1 MAGSPTGIG
10 ARVRRK
16 EDPRLITGAATYTD
30 DIQLP
35 GMLYAQ
41 MVRSPHA
48 HARIVGIRKDDALA
62 IPGVVGVY
70 TYDDLKDAFKAP
82 LPCGWAAYPLL
93 KNPPHWPLATGKVRH
108 VGEVVAVVVAH
119 DRMAARDA
127 AELVRVDY
135 EPLPAVVD
143 LEDAL
148 NPASPRVHDELADNV
163 SFTFDFAS
171 PGVEEAF
178 RTAEVTVKQRYYQ
191 QRLVPN
197 SMEPRA
203 VVADYRPRTG
213 ELTLWSATQIPHLLK
228 IFLSALLGVPEHQ
241 LRVVAPEV
249 GGGFGSKL
257 QVYPEEVAVAA
268 LAMRLGRPVKWTMER
283 REEFVSTHHGREGFV
298 DMEFAARRDG
308 TITGIRVN
316 WVADMGAYNLLNGPY
331 VPILG
336 FIVMPGPYR
345 NKNLEV
351 HIKGV
356 FTNKTPTDAYR
367 GAGRPEA
374 TFFLERTMDLLA
386 AACGLDLVEIRRRNL
401 IRKDE
406 FPFTTATGLTYD
418 SGDYHLSLDRALEIV
433 GYDRLREEQARRR
446 QQGGKLLGVGISTYI
461 EACGLAPSQA
471 TAGSAYGAHLYES
484 AEVRVHHT
492 GKVTVFTGSSSHG
505 QGHETAWA
513 QIVSDRLGIPL
524 EDVEVVHGDTARG
537 PLGLGT
543 YGSRSLVVGGTALYK
558 ALDKI
563 REKARTI
570 AAHKLECHQD
580 DIEFGDGRLYVRGA
594 PDRAVAF
601 ADIAAAANLGSH
613 AGVPQGMEPGLEA
626 TVFFS
631 PENFSFPAGAHVCV
645 VEVDP
650 DTGKAQILRYVA
662 VDDAGVIVNP
672 LLAEGQVHGGIA
684 QGIAQALFEELRYD
698 SSGQPL
704 GASLVDYAVPTAAD
718 LPDFESHFI
727 SVPATSNP
735 MGAKGIGEAGT
746 IASTAAVV
754 NAVVDAVS
762 HLGVWDID
770 MPLTPPR
777 VWRAI
782 QKAKGGR

>member
-1 MAGSPTGIG
+1 MAGTIAGIG

-48 HARIVGIRKDDALA
+48 HARIRAIRKEEALA
-62 IPGVVGVY
+62 LPGVVGVY
-70 TYDDLKDAFKAP
+70 TFDDLKDAFQAP
-82 LPCGWAAYPLL
+82 LPCAWAAYPNL
-93 KNPPHWPLATGKVRH
+93 KNPPHWPLAPGTARH
-108 VGEVVAVVVAH
+108 VGEIVAVVLAH
-119 DRMAARDA
+119 DRMRARDA
-127 AELVRVDY
+127 ADRVQVDY

-143 LEDAL
+143 PEAAL
-148 NPASPRVHDELADNV
+148 GADSPRVHEELPDNV
-163 SFTFDFAS
+163 AFTFDFAT
-171 PGVEEAF
+171 PGAAEAF
-178 RTAEVTVKQRYYQ
+178 QNAEVRVRQRYYQ

-197 SMEPRA
+197 AMEPRA
-203 VVADYRPRTG
+203 VVADWRPRLG
-213 ELTLWSATQIPHLLK
+213 ELTVWSSTQIPHLLK
-228 IFLSALLGVPEHQ
+228 IFLSAILGVPEHQ

-257 QVYPEEVAVAA
+257 QVYPEEVLVAA
-268 LAMRLGRPVKWTMER
+268 LARRLGRPVKWTMER
-283 REEFVSTHHGREGFV
+283 REEFTSTHHGREGYADV
-298 DMEFAARRDG
+298 EFAARRDG
-308 TITGIRVN
+308 TITGIRVD
-316 WVADMGAYNLLNGPY
+316 WVADMGAYNLLNGPF

-336 FIVMPGPYR
+336 FLVMPGPYR
-345 NKNLEV
+345 NKTLEI

-386 AACGLDLVEIRRRNL
+386 SACGLDPVEVRRRNL
-401 IRKDE
+401 IAREE

-418 SGDYHLSLDRALEIV
+418 SGDYHQNLDRALDV
-433 GYDRLREEQARRR
+433 VQYRQLREEQARRR
-446 QQGGKLLGVGISTYI
+446 QQGGKLLGIGISTYI

-492 GKVTVFTGSSSHG
+492 GKVTVFTGSSAHG

-543 YGSRSLVVGGTALYK
+543 YGSRSLVVGGVALYK
-558 ALDKI
+558 ALERI
-563 REKARTI
+563 RDKARQI
-570 AAHKLECHQD
+570 AAHRLECHPD
-580 DIEFGDGRLYVRGA
+580 DIEFGDAKVYVRGA
-594 PDRAVAF
+594 PDRAVTF
-601 ADIAAAANLGSH
+601 SEVAAAANLGSH
-613 AGVPQGMEPGLEA
+613 AGVPEGMEPGLEA

-650 DTGKAQILRYVA
+650 DTGKVDILRYVA
-662 VDDAGVIVNP
+662 VDDAGVILNP

-698 SSGQPL
+698 SSGQPQ
-704 GASLVDYAVPTAAD
+704 GASLMDYAVPTSAD
-718 LPDFESHFI
+718 LPDFDTFF
-727 SVPATSNP
+727 VGTPATTNP
-735 MGAKGIGEAGT
+735 MGVKGIGEAGT

-754 NAVVDAVS
+754 NAVVDALS
-762 HLGVWDID
+762 HLGIRDIE